1 MLMEEEQ
8 QGSGV
13 KIIKKR
19 ERPHQRPLD
28 PQLIL
33 ISRGSQRH
41 MTEDREPNKSSLKD
55 LLLNRTLTNLM
66 PCHTP

>member
-1 MLMEEEQ
+1 MLIEEEQ
-8 QGSGV
+8 RGSGV

-41 MTEDREPNKSSLKD
+41 MTEDRETNKSWLHNV
-55 LLLNRTLTNLM
+55 LLNRTLTNLM
-66 PCHTP
+66 PCHTR